1 MLIKA
6 ERSFNPSAAAPA
18 VSLMREGVKRGDFE
32 GSGGGHA
39 AKLIGKSARIN

>member
-6 ERSFNPSAAAPA
+6 ERSFNPSAAAA

-39 AKLIGKSARIN
+39 AKRVGKSARIN